1 MKVICK
7 KNTAKELDLQEV
19 KTLLRNEYDY
29 GLILEKEYIVM
40 GIESYKDS
48 NCLYYLV
55 DEGGLPNW
63 CPYALFA
70 ISNNALPVDWYINIY
85 DKKSEGNVFYLSG
98 FYELCNNDDYHDLLI
113 ERDEKALEIYF
124 KRKAVA
130 EEHYNDYLYFKKNI
144 IL

>member
-7 KNTAKELDLQEV
+7 KNSAKELDLQEV

-29 GLILEKEYIVM
+29 RLILEKEYIVM

-63 CPYALFA
+63 YPYPLFT
-70 ISNNALPVDWYINIY
+70 ISDNALAKDWYIKIY
-85 DKKSEGNVFYLSG
+85 NKKSEGDVYLLSG
-98 FYELCNNDDYHDLLI
+98 FYELCNNENYHDLLI
-113 ERDEKALEIYF
+113 ERDQNALDIYF
-124 KRKAVA
+124 KRKAA
-130 EEHYNDYLYFKKNI
+130 IETI
-144 IL
+144 S